1 MGRFWLG
8 KFLLSRRFL
17 AMLQG
22 IQRYSRK
29 AILKKNQE
37 FYYKGLFVFFEKG
50 ENGSFYL
57 SEGG

>member
-1 MGRFWLG
+1 MG
-8 KFLLSRRFL
+8 KFLLSRRSW
-17 AMLQG
+17 AMLRDV
-22 IQRYSRK
+22 QRYSRK